1 MSIHSLASAQLGRR
15 RASQRQQQPDR
26 HSLNRQQ
33 QQQGSSEYQHGQTGP
48 SAASPSRLAA
58 TGHSGSSHLAGA
70 DA

>member
-26 HSLNRQQ
+26 LSLNRQQ

-48 SAASPSRLAA
+48 SAASPARRSA
-58 TGHSGSSHLAGA
+58 SVQGSSQVSGA